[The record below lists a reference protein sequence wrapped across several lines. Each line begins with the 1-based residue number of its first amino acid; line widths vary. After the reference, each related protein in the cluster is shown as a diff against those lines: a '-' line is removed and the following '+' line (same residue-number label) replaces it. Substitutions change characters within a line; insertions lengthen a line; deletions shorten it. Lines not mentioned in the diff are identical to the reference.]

1 MPPVRAKTVASSQN
15 QRRPHV
21 QSNIYKEST
30 KCQPIIEID
39 IDHAPHLAKYQS
51 LHSLV
56 SADRVVHTANK
67 TPITDDNSPQL
78 SSLRKRR
85 EGPLA
90 LDRSRAGSFNCVK
103 KFKKYF

>member
-15 QRRPHV
+15 QRRPHI
-21 QSNIYKEST
+21 QSNIFKAR
-30 KCQPIIEID
+30 EID